1 MKPNT
6 TFTAEPFE
14 NVHGHR
20 PYGPRSS
27 NSHRHVKPEP
37 MFVIDT
43 TEPRDVTH
51 AVAMRETLK
60 RQIAA
65 IHEALRSLTGYRR
78 TETAKIAV
86 AAQTRSGEL
95 LRWIRRAN
103 GANHEGLNSTNVV
116 RALLDVLDRLADEGV
131 TLTDADHDAIDRGA
145 EFIAL
150 TEEQTAIRRALAAG
164 KVPVAAEEP

>member
-1 MKPNT
+1 MASPLAFAFQDILET
-6 TFTAEPFE
+6 GDDTTPYRLLTAAGVSTFTAGGRTFLQVEP
-14 NVHGHR
+14 
-20 PYGPRSS
+20 
-27 NSHRHVKPEP
+27 
-37 MFVIDT
+37 
-43 TEPRDVTH
+43 
-51 AVAMRETLK
+51 
-60 RQIAA
+60 
-65 IHEALRSLTGYRR
+65 EALRTLTGYRR

-116 RALLDVLDRLADEGV
+116 QALLDVLDRLADEGV

-164 KVPVAAEEP
+164 KVPVAPEEP

>member
-1 MKPNT
+1 MKNT
-6 TFTAEPFE
+6 TFVSEPFE

-20 PYGPRSS
+20 PHGPRRPST
-27 NSHRHVKPEP
+27 HRHAKPEP
-37 MFVIDT
+37 TFVIDT

-60 RQIAA
+60 QQIVA

-95 LRWIRRAN
+95 NRWIRKKN
-103 GANHEGLNSTNVV
+103 GANHEGLNSTVVV

-131 TLTDADHDAIDRGA
+131 VLTQADHDAMDRGA

-164 KVPVAAEEP
+164 KVPVAPEE